1 MRGPYKFF
9 FPYNFFSFFL
19 FSFFSL
25 QVLFSLHP
33 PRHIPCL
40 YIFPIFGKI
49 FVSGKLIPLF
59 SVNWNSWGKEE
70 VRNAVI
76 LFFKSKGFDKL
87 MSHKFPKDVFQNPA
101 WVGWTATCPPIAA
114 RQWHLLEE
122 SDSQEVSTTPSSIW
136 ILCCNLPV
144 FVFLLCL
151 EISRGDPD
159 RQQEPG
165 EKLF

>member
-1 MRGPYKFF
+1 MHGPYKFF
-9 FPYNFFSFFL
+9 FFFPYKFYL
-19 FSFFSL
+19 
-25 QVLFSLHP
+25 V
-33 PRHIPCL
+33 
-40 YIFPIFGKI
+40 YIFLDTFPVCIFLQYSVK
-49 FVSGKLIPLF
+49 FYVSGKLIPLF

-70 VRNAVI
+70 VCNAVI

-87 MSHKFPKDVFQNPA
+87 MSHKFPKDVFQNPV
-101 WVGWTATCPPIAA
+101 WVRWTATCPPIAA

-122 SDSQEVSTTPSSIW
+122 SDSQEVSTTPSNIW
-136 ILCCNLPV
+136 ILCSNLPV